1 MKNSHIRDEQQKVDS
16 FTTTRND
23 VDYALKELFESKH
36 LKSKFSK
43 VTLDIV
49 LFFFRCF
56 FFVSSVGCR
65 NSGILLLLYYIVS
78 IYGTSYIGVCQSG
91 A

>member
-1 MKNSHIRDEQQKVDS
+1 MKNGHIRDEQRKVDS
-16 FTTTRND
+16 STTTRND

-49 LFFFRCF
+49 LFFFFFVF
-56 FFVSSVGCR
+56 FFC
-65 NSGILLLLYYIVS
+65 
-78 IYGTSYIGVCQSG
+78 
-91 A
+91 